1 MDRIFDVV
9 FNRVANYFKYVMCVF
24 AFFSILGVL
33 IPSTVMGLSVGNYF
47 GMGSSLG
54 VSGGPARAIFIIL
67 FSLAIIYIA
76 VKKNEL
82 IPSIAAVVLALL
94 VVIIAGVG
102 GMGATKMLVHGG
114 IRMIRWARVWLLV
127 TAIINVALMALKQFV
142 IKNN

>member
-1 MDRIFDVV
+1 MNKIIDVV

-33 IPSTVMGLSVGNYF
+33 IPSTVGGLPVGNYF
-47 GMGSSLG
+47 GMGLS
-54 VSGGPARAIFIIL
+54 GPAREIFIIL

-102 GMGATKMLVHGG
+102 GLGDAKMLVHGG

-127 TAIINVALMALKQFV
+127 TAIINAALMALKQFV

>member
-9 FNRVANYFKYVMCVF
+9 FNKVVNYFKYVMCVF
-24 AFFSILGVL
+24 AFISILGVL
-33 IPSTVMGLSVGNYF
+33 IPTKVFGFSVGNYF
-47 GMGSSLG
+47 SMGKEDL
-54 VSGGPARAIFIIL
+54 SGGPARAIFIIL

-102 GMGATKMLVHGG
+102 GLGDAKMWVHGG

-127 TAIINVALMALKQFV
+127 TAIINAALITLKQFV

>member
-1 MDRIFDVV
+1 MNKIIDVV

-24 AFFSILGVL
+24 AFISILGVL
-33 IPSTVMGLSVGNYF
+33 IPTKVFGFSAGNYF
-47 GMGSSLG
+47 SMGKNAL
-54 VSGGPARAIFIIL
+54 SGGPARAIFIIL

-76 VKKNEL
+76 VKKNEFM
-82 IPSIAAVVLALL
+82 PSIAAVVLALL

-102 GMGATKMLVHGG
+102 GMGDAKMLVHGG

-127 TAIINVALMALKQFV
+127 TSIINAALITLKQFV

>member
-9 FNRVANYFKYVMCVF
+9 FNKVVNYFKYVMCVF
-24 AFFSILGVL
+24 AFISILGVL
-33 IPSTVMGLSVGNYF
+33 IPTKVFGFSVGNYF
-47 GMGSSLG
+47 SMGKEDL
-54 VSGGPARAIFIIL
+54 SGGPARAIFIIL

-76 VKKNEL
+76 VKKNEFM
-82 IPSIAAVVLALL
+82 PSIAAVVLALL

-102 GMGATKMLVHGG
+102 GLGDAKMLVHGG

-127 TAIINVALMALKQFV
+127 TSIINAALITLKQFV

>member
-1 MDRIFDVV
+1 MYKIIDVV

-33 IPSTVMGLSVGNYF
+33 IPSTVGGLPVGNYF
-47 GMGSSLG
+47 GMGLS
-54 VSGGPARAIFIIL
+54 GPARAIFIIL

-102 GMGATKMLVHGG
+102 GLGDAKMLVHGG

-127 TAIINVALMALKQFV
+127 TAIINAALMALKQFV

>member
-33 IPSTVMGLSVGNYF
+33 IPSTVGGLPVGNYF
-47 GMGSSLG
+47 GMGLS
-54 VSGGPARAIFIIL
+54 GPARAIFIIL

-102 GMGATKMLVHGG
+102 GMGASKALISGG
-114 IRMIRWARVWLLV
+114 MRIIRWARVWLLV
-127 TAIINVALMALKQFV
+127 TAIINAALMALKQFV

>member
-1 MDRIFDVV
+1 MNKIIDVV

-67 FSLAIIYIA
+67 SVLQSFSLP
-76 VKKNEL
+76 L
-82 IPSIAAVVLALL
+82 R
-94 VVIIAGVG
+94 
-102 GMGATKMLVHGG
+102 
-114 IRMIRWARVWLLV
+114 RM
-127 TAIINVALMALKQFV
+127 N
-142 IKNN
+142 

>member
-9 FNRVANYFKYVMCVF
+9 FNKVVNYFKYVMCVF
-24 AFFSILGVL
+24 AFISILGVL
-33 IPSTVMGLSVGNYF
+33 IPTKVFGFSVGNYF
-47 GMGSSLG
+47 SMGKEDL
-54 VSGGPARAIFIIL
+54 SGGPARAIFIIL

-76 VKKNEL
+76 VKKNEF

-102 GMGATKMLVHGG
+102 GLGDAKMWVHGG

-127 TAIINVALMALKQFV
+127 TAIINAALITLKQFV

>member
-1 MDRIFDVV
+1 MNKIIDVV

-33 IPSTVMGLSVGNYF
+33 IPSTVGGLPVGNYF
-47 GMGSSLG
+47 GMGLS
-54 VSGGPARAIFIIL
+54 GPARAIFIIL

-102 GMGATKMLVHGG
+102 GLGDAKMLVHGG

-127 TAIINVALMALKQFV
+127 TAIINAALMALKKFV

>member
-33 IPSTVMGLSVGNYF
+33 IPSTVGGLPVGNYF

-76 VKKNEL
+76 VKKN
-82 IPSIAAVVLALL
+82 
-94 VVIIAGVG
+94 
-102 GMGATKMLVHGG
+102 
-114 IRMIRWARVWLLV
+114 
-127 TAIINVALMALKQFV
+127 
-142 IKNN
+142 

>member
-1 MDRIFDVV
+1 MNKIIDVV

-33 IPSTVMGLSVGNYF
+33 IPSTVGGLPVGNYF
-47 GMGSSLG
+47 GMGLS
-54 VSGGPARAIFIIL
+54 GPARAIFIIL

-102 GMGATKMLVHGG
+102 GLGDAKILVHGG

-127 TAIINVALMALKQFV
+127 TAIINAALMALKQFV

>member
-33 IPSTVMGLSVGNYF
+33 IPSTVGGLPVGNYF
-47 GMGSSLG
+47 GMGLS
-54 VSGGPARAIFIIL
+54 GPARAIFIIL

-102 GMGATKMLVHGG
+102 GLGDAKMLVHGG

-127 TAIINVALMALKQFV
+127 TAIINAALMALKKFV

>member
-9 FNRVANYFKYVMCVF
+9 FNRVANYFKYVMYVF

-33 IPSTVMGLSVGNYF
+33 IPSTVGGLPVGNYF
-47 GMGSSLG
+47 GMGLS
-54 VSGGPARAIFIIL
+54 GPARAIFIIL

-102 GMGATKMLVHGG
+102 GLGDAKMLVHGG

-127 TAIINVALMALKQFV
+127 TAIINAALMALKQFV

>member
-1 MDRIFDVV
+1 MNKIIDVV

-33 IPSTVMGLSVGNYF
+33 IQSTVGGLPVGNYF
-47 GMGSSLG
+47 GMGLS
-54 VSGGPARAIFIIL
+54 GPARAIFIIL

-102 GMGATKMLVHGG
+102 GLGDAKMLVHGG

-127 TAIINVALMALKQFV
+127 TAIINAALMALKQFV

>member
-33 IPSTVMGLSVGNYF
+33 IPSTVGGLPVGNYF
-47 GMGSSLG
+47 GMGLS
-54 VSGGPARAIFIIL
+54 GPARAIFIIL

-102 GMGATKMLVHGG
+102 GLGDAKMLVHGG

-127 TAIINVALMALKQFV
+127 TAIINAALMALKQFV

>member
-9 FNRVANYFKYVMCVF
+9 FNMVANYFKYVMCVF

-33 IPSTVMGLSVGNYF
+33 IPSTVGGLPVGNYF
-47 GMGSSLG
+47 GMGLS
-54 VSGGPARAIFIIL
+54 GPARAIFIIL

-102 GMGATKMLVHGG
+102 GLGDAKMLVHGG

-127 TAIINVALMALKQFV
+127 TAIINAALMALKKFV

>member
-1 MDRIFDVV
+1 MNKIIDVV

-24 AFFSILGVL
+24 AFISILGVL
-33 IPSTVMGLSVGNYF
+33 IPTKVFGFSAGNYF
-47 GMGSSLG
+47 SMGKNAL
-54 VSGGPARAIFIIL
+54 SGGPARAISIIL

-76 VKKNEL
+76 VKKNEFM
-82 IPSIAAVVLALL
+82 PSIAAVVLALL

-102 GMGATKMLVHGG
+102 GMGDAKMLVHGG

-127 TAIINVALMALKQFV
+127 TSIINAALITLKQFV

>member
-33 IPSTVMGLSVGNYF
+33 IPSTVGGLPVGNYF
-47 GMGSSLG
+47 GMGLP
-54 VSGGPARAIFIIL
+54 GPARAIFIIL

-102 GMGATKMLVHGG
+102 GLGDAKMLVHGG

-127 TAIINVALMALKQFV
+127 TAIINAALMALKQFV

>member
-33 IPSTVMGLSVGNYF
+33 IPSTVGGLPVGNYF
-47 GMGSSLG
+47 GMGLS
-54 VSGGPARAIFIIL
+54 GPARAIFIIL
-67 FSLAIIYIA
+67 FSLAVIYIA

-102 GMGATKMLVHGG
+102 GLGDAKMLVHGG

-127 TAIINVALMALKQFV
+127 TAIINAALMALKQFV

>member
-1 MDRIFDVV
+1 M
-9 FNRVANYFKYVMCVF
+9 
-24 AFFSILGVL
+24 L
-33 IPSTVMGLSVGNYF
+33 IPSTVGGLPVGNYF

-76 VKKNEL
+76 VKKNEFM
-82 IPSIAAVVLALL
+82 PSIAAVVLALL

-102 GMGATKMLVHGG
+102 GMGDAKMLVHGG

-127 TAIINVALMALKQFV
+127 TSIINAALITLKQFV

>member
-1 MDRIFDVV
+1 MNKIIDVV

-33 IPSTVMGLSVGNYF
+33 IPSTVVGLPVGNYF

-67 FSLAIIYIA
+67 FCVAIIFIA

-127 TAIINVALMALKQFV
+127 TAIINAALITLKQFV

>member
-33 IPSTVMGLSVGNYF
+33 IPSTVGGLPVGNYF
-47 GMGSSLG
+47 GMGLS
-54 VSGGPARAIFIIL
+54 GPARAIFIIL

-94 VVIIAGVG
+94 VVIIVGVG
-102 GMGATKMLVHGG
+102 GLGDAKMLVHGG

-127 TAIINVALMALKQFV
+127 TAIINAALMALKQFV

>member
-1 MDRIFDVV
+1 MNRIIDVV

-33 IPSTVMGLSVGNYF
+33 IPSTVVGLPVGNYF
-47 GMGSSLG
+47 SMGDAI
-54 VSGGPARAIFIIL
+54 SGGAVRAIFIIL

-76 VKKNEL
+76 VKKNEFM
-82 IPSIAAVVLALL
+82 PSIAAVVLALL

-102 GMGATKMLVHGG
+102 GMGDAKMWVHGG
-114 IRMIRWARVWLLV
+114 IRMIRWARVWLLI
-127 TAIINVALMALKQFV
+127 TAIINAALITLKQFV

>member
-33 IPSTVMGLSVGNYF
+33 IPSTVGGLPVGNYF
-47 GMGSSLG
+47 GMGLS
-54 VSGGPARAIFIIL
+54 GPARAIFIIL

-102 GMGATKMLVHGG
+102 GLGDAKMLVHGG
-114 IRMIRWARVWLLV
+114 IRMIRWARVWLLF
-127 TAIINVALMALKQFV
+127 TAIITSALMSLKQFV

>member
-1 MDRIFDVV
+1 MNKIIDVV

-24 AFFSILGVL
+24 CIFSILGVL
-33 IPSTVMGLSVGNYF
+33 IPSTVGGLPVGNYF
-47 GMGSSLG
+47 GMGLS
-54 VSGGPARAIFIIL
+54 GPARAIFIIL

-102 GMGATKMLVHGG
+102 GLGDAKMLVHGG

-127 TAIINVALMALKQFV
+127 TAIINAALMALKQFV